1 MGDVITGDMQ
11 VERKGALIRA
21 LVVDDD
27 LVVRKGLISL
37 LHASGR
43 IVVVGEAAD
52 GGRALHLAQQ
62 QSPDVTLLDLGMP
75 LLESLQ
81 TLPAL
86 SKLCKVLVM
95 ADGGEVADVDQA
107 VSAGATGYLVHC
119 QFSAVE
125 LITAVLATAKGR
137 GHLSPGAITALA
149 ENLRTMRSGRVGL
162 PVGGRPHD
170 LSRRELQIME
180 HIARGRTNPEIARI
194 LFLSEKTVKNHVN
207 HIYAK
212 LQVHSRAAAV
222 ALWLGAYGGGG

>member
-11 VERKGALIRA
+11 VDRKGALIRA

-52 GGRALHLAQQ
+52 GSRALHLAQQ

-75 LLESLQ
+75 LVESLR

-86 SKLCKVLVM
+86 SKLCKVLVL
-95 ADGGEVADVDQA
+95 ADGGEVFDVDQA

-137 GHLSPGAITALA
+137 AHLSPGAITVLA
-149 ENLRTMRSGRVGL
+149 ENLRTMRSARAGL
-162 PVGGRPHD
+162 PVGRPHD
-170 LSRRELQIME
+170 LSRRELEIME
-180 HIARGRTNPEIARI
+180 HIARGRTNPEIARV
-194 LFLSEKTVKNHVN
+194 LFLSEKTIKNHVN

-212 LQVHSRAAAV
+212 LQVRSRAAAV
-222 ALWLGAYGGGG
+222 ALWLGSHGSEG